1 MSVIDNK
8 LSLHLVKTQSVLFGT
23 KMNLST
29 GVKPNVICNGNV
41 IASKSNVNSNKSR
54 FENVNTFLNYLYY
67 YKSDRFYH

>member
-41 IASKSNVNSNKSR
+41 IASKPNVNSNKSR